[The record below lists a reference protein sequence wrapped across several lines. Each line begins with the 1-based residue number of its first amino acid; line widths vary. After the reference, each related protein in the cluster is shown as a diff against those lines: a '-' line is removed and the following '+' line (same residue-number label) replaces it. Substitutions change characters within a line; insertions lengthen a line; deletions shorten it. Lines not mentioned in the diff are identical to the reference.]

1 MKLQAKQQK
10 TYSRRANSMFRGI
23 ELKMV
28 RVDFLNIDDNFILS
42 SFVCFS
48 RESFFND
55 LLEGFQMNN
64 FFKGSKLV
72 RFNLYKG

>member
-1 MKLQAKQQK
+1 MKLHKILGKRQK
-10 TYSRRANSMFRGI
+10 IYDSMFGGI
-23 ELKMV
+23 ELKMGG
-28 RVDFLNIDDNFILS
+28 VDFLDIDNNFILS

-55 LLEGFQMNN
+55 FLEGFQMND

-72 RFNLYKG
+72 RFNLRKG